1 MSGSVVA
8 FDPITDVT
16 RRDAVLELVAAS
28 MPSWRD
34 DADLLVADSAHRPPG
49 LLCGLLV
56 PSRAGGVVFV
66 DAETREASLG
76 WFSATDR
83 RSGVAVIRAARRL
96 ASAAGATSLVGPRN
110 ISTWR
115 RYRCVVDE
123 PADAPPPFLLEPMSP
138 PLVQQCCER
147 SGGEVVRRYATLR
160 VAHIEVARTAAA
172 VLRARADGV
181 VFEALEARSDDAFVD
196 VIHTLA
202 DAFAHKTGFRP
213 TTRAHVDFLYRDTRA
228 VLTPGLSFVAL
239 RDGVPLGFVVAWP
252 DHSGPT
258 LTTVVKTLGVRPGA
272 PAFLGWA
279 LMHEHVQHARAHGA
293 THGLYALMEKAAPLL
308 RYASA
313 PRRMG
318 DDVASVYRRYALYR
332 WRC

>member
-8 FDPITDVT
+8 FDPTTDHV

-34 DADLLVADSAHRPPG
+34 DADLLVANSAHRPPG
-49 LLCGLLV
+49 LLCGLLS

-66 DAETREASLG
+66 DAATREASLG

-83 RSGVAVIRAARRL
+83 DSGVAVIRAARRL
-96 ASAAGATSLVGPRN
+96 ACAAGATSLVGPRN

-123 PADAPPPFLLEPMSP
+123 PATAPPPFLLEPTSP

-147 SGGEVVRRYATLR
+147 AGGDVARTYATLR
-160 VAHIEVARTAAA
+160 VPHVEVAHTIAAA
-172 VLRARADGV
+172 SRARAAGV
-181 VFEALEARSDDAFVD
+181 VFEPLEARSDDAFVD
-196 VIHTLA
+196 VIHTVA
-202 DAFAHKTGFRP
+202 EAFAHKTGFRAVS
-213 TTRAHVDFLYRDTRA
+213 REHVDFLYRDTRA
-228 VLTPGLSFVAL
+228 LLVPGLSWVAL
-239 RDGVPLGFVVAWP
+239 RDGVPLGVVVAWP
-252 DHSGPT
+252 DHTST
-258 LTTVVKTLGVRPGA
+258 TTTVVKTLGVRPGA

-279 LMHEHVQHARAHGA
+279 LMHQHVQHARAQGA
-293 THGLYALMEKAAPLL
+293 THGLYALMEKSAPLL
-308 RYASA
+308 RYASRT
-313 PRRMG
+313 RRVG
-318 DDVASVYRRYALYR
+318 DDVATVYRRYALYR

>member
-1 MSGSVVA
+1 MSGVVA
-8 FDPITDVT
+8 FDPTSDHV
-16 RRDAVLELVAAS
+16 RRDAVLELVACS

-34 DADLLVADSAHRPPG
+34 DADLLVAGSAHRPPG

-56 PSRAGGVVFV
+56 PGQAGGVVFV
-66 DAETREASLG
+66 DAATREASLG

-83 RSGVAVIRAARRL
+83 RSGVAVIHAARRL
-96 ASAAGATSLVGPRN
+96 ACAAGATSLVGPRN

-115 RYRCVVDE
+115 RYRCVVDD
-123 PADAPPPFLLEPMSP
+123 PVDAPPPFLLEPTSP

-147 SGGEVVRRYATLR
+147 AGGEVERRYATLR
-160 VAHIEVARTAAA
+160 LPHVEVALTTSAAH
-172 VLRARADGV
+172 RARAAGV
-181 VFEALEARSDDAFVD
+181 VFEPLEARSDDAFVD
-196 VIHTLA
+196 VIHTVA
-202 DAFAHKTGFRP
+202 DAFAHKTGFRA
-213 TTRAHVDFLYRDTRA
+213 TSRAHVDFLYRNTRA
-228 VLTPGLSFVAL
+228 LLTPGLSFVAM
-239 RDGVPLGFVVAWP
+239 RDGAPLGFVVAWA

-258 LTTVVKTLGVRPGA
+258 STTVVKTLGVRPGA

-279 LMHEHVQHARAHGA
+279 LMHEHVANARAQGA

-313 PRRMG
+313 ARRMG
-318 DDVASVYRRYALYR
+318 DDVASVHRRYALYR